1 MPAPCAQVLFA
12 SADAA
17 ERAQADASLAAA
29 GCRVLTAADGPA
41 ALRLARARLPDLVLL
56 DLQLPGLDGLEVCK
70 ELRRDPAT
78 LRMPVFILSQRNNP
92 TDRLL
97 ALELGADEFLPLPL
111 DSRELAL
118 RVRNMIDRTRPATE
132 APAQFRVG
140 ELVVD
145 LSAHEVAVAGR
156 RLRLSPTEYKLL
168 TALLEH
174 LGQVQSREEL
184 LHHVWAD
191 ATLATDRTVDTHIRR
206 LRAKLGRLRTWIHT
220 ARNHGYY
227 FKPE

>member
-1 MPAPCAQVLFA
+1 MPAPRAQVLFA

-29 GCRVLTAADGPA
+29 GCRVLSATDGPG
-41 ALRLARARLPDLVLL
+41 ALRLARARLPDLALL

-78 LRMPVFILSQRNNP
+78 ARMPVFILSARNNP
-92 TDRLL
+92 TERLL
-97 ALELGADEFLPLPL
+97 ALELGADEFLPLPF
-111 DSRELAL
+111 DPRELAL

-132 APAQFRVG
+132 PPAQLHLG
-140 ELVVD
+140 ELIVD
-145 LSAHEVAVAGR
+145 LSAHEASVAGR
-156 RLRLSPTEYKLL
+156 QLRLSPTEFKLL

-174 LGQVQSREEL
+174 LGHVQSREEL

-191 ATLATDRTVDTHIRR
+191 VTLATNRTVDTHIRR
-206 LRAKLGRLRTWIHT
+206 LRAKLGKLRPWIHT
-220 ARNHGYY
+220 VRNNGYCLR
-227 FKPE
+227 PE